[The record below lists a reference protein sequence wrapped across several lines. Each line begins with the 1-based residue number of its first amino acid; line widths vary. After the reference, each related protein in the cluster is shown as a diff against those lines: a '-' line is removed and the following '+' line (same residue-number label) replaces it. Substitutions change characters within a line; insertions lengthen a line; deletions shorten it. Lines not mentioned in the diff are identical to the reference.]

1 MKDRPARLGALPLA
15 ALFATGTAAVMV
27 SGLKPL
33 LVTLYITRFG
43 FSTAHTGLVVAAEMC
58 AAAIATT
65 AVATLLIRL
74 PMRRLALGGLVLLL
88 ASDLAS
94 LLPLGLA
101 GFAGVRVLAGLGE
114 GTAAAT
120 MAATI
125 AGLHGPD
132 RLMGASNSLAL
143 VVLAAAF
150 AAIPSLESA
159 FGVRSVFAGLAATT
173 LPALVLTAWFPHAMT
188 RSSAP
193 GAGAPPSAGLR
204 HADAALALFG
214 TAAFYLALGG
224 IWPFAGEIGRAAGLQ
239 SGQISEVLGLAQL
252 TGAAG
257 SILPVLLGRTVG
269 RSLPLCASMA
279 GCLVALLG
287 LDFAG
292 GAAFAWAIP
301 VFLGCAMVVFA
312 YLMGV
317 IAGIDPSGRIS
328 SLSLSIQTVGLGI
341 GPAWGGLLAARAGP
355 AAILHVGIACMPLSL
370 CALLPLALRQ
380 DR

>member
-15 ALFATGTAAVMV
+15 AVFATGTAAVMV
-27 SGLKPL
+27 AGLKPM

-65 AVATLLIRL
+65 AVAALLSRL
-74 PMRRLALGGLVLLL
+74 PMHRLALGGLLLLL

-120 MAATI
+120 MAAAI
-125 AGLHGPD
+125 AGLRGTD
-132 RLMGASNSLAL
+132 RLMGASNGLAL

-159 FGVRSVFAGLAATT
+159 YGVRSVFAGLAATT
-173 LPALVLTAWFPHAMT
+173 LPALVLAAWFPRT
-188 RSSAP
+188 TKLTPAP
-193 GAGAPPSAGLR
+193 GSGAMSSTR
-204 HADAALALFG
+204 IRRADAALALLG

-239 SGQISEVLGLAQL
+239 SGRISGVLGLAQL
-252 TGAAG
+252 VGAAG
-257 SILPVLLGRTVG
+257 SFLPVVLGRRIG
-269 RSLPLCASMA
+269 RSLPLCAALA

-287 LDFAG
+287 LDLAG

-301 VFLGCAMVVFA
+301 LFLGCAMVVFA

-317 IAGIDPSGRIS
+317 IAGIDPSGRVS
-328 SLSLSIQTVGLGI
+328 SLCLSIQTIGFGI
-341 GPAWGGLLAARAGP
+341 GPAWAGLLAAQVGP
-355 AAILHVGIACMPLSL
+355 SAILHVGIACMPLSL